1 MSSADFGPRLAW
13 APDLPSSWDVV
24 RLRWIARIFAGGTP
38 TRANLEF
45 WTGGTIPWLN
55 SGAVNQVV
63 IDSPS
68 AFITQAAVAGGGT
81 RWAPAGSV
89 LVALAGQ
96 GKTKGLA
103 ALLQIDSTLNQSIA
117 AIVPGPTIDQRF
129 LFYWL
134 TANYLNLRG
143 LAGGDL
149 RDGLNLQHIGSVQVP
164 CPPVAAQ
171 RAIAEFLDRETAQI
185 DALIAKNEEL
195 IALLTERRT
204 ATITRCVT
212 SGLSGSEG
220 LQEGHWT
227 ASVPDHWQVMPLR
240 YAIRRI
246 DQGVSPQAEAGLA
259 VDAGQ
264 VGVLKSGCVN
274 GGVFQPSEHK
284 VLPSDFVFDPAIQID
299 VGDLLVNRASGSV
312 SLLGSAAMVT
322 ENPYQLILSDKTF
335 RIWPSGR
342 TSRHYLYWLL
352 NSRLY
357 REQVEASVSG
367 AEGLANNLP
376 MSRLRSFRLPFPPR
390 AEQRKLIVFLERE
403 TSAISQAI
411 LTASRGIDLA
421 RERRAALI
429 SAAVTGKIDVGV
441 SA

>member
-1 MSSADFGPRLAW
+1 MTKPWEGP
-13 APDLPSSWDVV
+13 LPTTW
-24 RLRWIARIFAGGTP
+24 RRQP
-38 TRANLEF
+38 F
-45 WTGGTIPWLN
+45 WTEFQRAKTLGDGTDELLSVYRDHGVIPKASRDDNFNKPSEDLSKYQLVETGDLVINKMKAWQGSLGVSAYSGIVSPAYFVYKAVGSLDPRFAHYLLRSGGY
-55 SGAVNQVV
+55 AQHM
-63 IDSPS
+63 
-68 AFITQAAVAGGGT
+68 
-81 RWAPAGSV
+81 
-89 LVALAGQ
+89 
-96 GKTKGLA
+96 
-103 ALLQIDSTLNQSIA
+103 A
-117 AIVPGPTIDQRF
+117 AISAGIRPNQWDLDPLQLSSTPLLVPPADE
-129 LFYWL
+129 
-134 TANYLNLRG
+134 
-143 LAGGDL
+143 
-149 RDGLNLQHIGSVQVP
+149 
-164 CPPVAAQ
+164 Q
-171 RAIAEFLDRETAQI
+171 RAIADFLDRETSQI
-185 DALIAKNEEL
+185 DAFIAKNEEL

-284 VLPSDFVFDPAIQID
+284 ILPSDFVFDPAIQID
-299 VGDLLVNRASGSV
+299 VGELLVNRASGSV

>member
-1 MSSADFGPRLAW
+1 MWFSSAELKTLTLRRG
-13 APDLPSSWDVV
+13 DVV
-24 RLRWIARIFAGGTP
+24 VVEGGAGYGRSAVLDQDLDGWGFQNSIVRVRPKPGLADARF
-38 TRANLEF
+38 
-45 WTGGTIPWLN
+45 
-55 SGAVNQVV
+55 
-63 IDSPS
+63 IDY
-68 AFITQAAVAGGGT
+68 AIQ
-81 RWAPAGSV
+81 
-89 LVALAGQ
+89 
-96 GKTKGLA
+96 A
-103 ALLQIDSTLNQSIA
+103 ALLSGEIESFVNTATIPHFTAEKVARLPIVDIHA
-117 AIVPGPTIDQRF
+117 A
-129 LFYWL
+129 
-134 TANYLNLRG
+134 N
-143 LAGGDL
+143 
-149 RDGLNLQHIGSVQVP
+149 
-164 CPPVAAQ
+164 Q
-171 RAIAEFLDRETAQI
+171 RAISDFLDRETAQI
-185 DALIAKNEEL
+185 DAFIAKNKEL
-195 IALLTERRT
+195 ITLLTERRT

>member
-1 MSSADFGPRLAW
+1 MFNGSDYTAVEVDSGGYPVYGSGGEFRRASDYLFEGESVLFGRKGTIDRPLYVNGRFWTVDTMFYTDIDTRTLLPRFAYYW
-13 APDLPSSWDVV
+13 ATTLPYGEWATDTALPSMTSTAIKAAPIVV
-24 RLRWIARIFAGGTP
+24 
-38 TRANLEF
+38 
-45 WTGGTIPWLN
+45 
-55 SGAVNQVV
+55 
-63 IDSPS
+63 
-68 AFITQAAVAGGGT
+68 
-81 RWAPAGSV
+81 
-89 LVALAGQ
+89 
-96 GKTKGLA
+96 
-103 ALLQIDSTLNQSIA
+103 
-117 AIVPGPTIDQRF
+117 
-129 LFYWL
+129 
-134 TANYLNLRG
+134 
-143 LAGGDL
+143 
-149 RDGLNLQHIGSVQVP
+149 
-164 CPPVAAQ
+164 PPMVEQ
-171 RAIAEFLDRETAQI
+171 RAIADFLDRETAQI
-185 DALIAKNEEL
+185 DAFIAKNEEL
-195 IALLTERRT
+195 IDLLTERRT

-212 SGLSGSEG
+212 SGFSGSAG

-284 VLPSDFVFDPAIQID
+284 ILPSDFVFDPAIQID
-299 VGDLLVNRASGSV
+299 VGELLVNRASGSV

-403 TSAISQAI
+403 TSAIGQAI

>member
-1 MSSADFGPRLAW
+1 M
-13 APDLPSSWDVV
+13 
-24 RLRWIARIFAGGTP
+24 
-38 TRANLEF
+38 
-45 WTGGTIPWLN
+45 
-55 SGAVNQVV
+55 
-63 IDSPS
+63 
-68 AFITQAAVAGGGT
+68 TQASWFGHAPNGWGVLPLYAVARERKDSNLGLREQNLLSLSYGRIVRKDINTSEGLLPASFETYQIVERDNIVLRMTDLQNDQRSLRSGLVEERGIITSAYLALALRGVSPRFIAYQLRAIDQMKVFYSMGGGL
-81 RWAPAGSV
+81 R
-89 LVALAGQ
+89 
-96 GKTKGLA
+96 
-103 ALLQIDSTLNQSIA
+103 QSI
-117 AIVPGPTIDQRF
+117 G
-129 LFYWL
+129 Y
-134 TANYLNLRG
+134 
-143 LAGGDL
+143 GDL
-149 RDGLNLQHIGSVQVP
+149 KRMLVVL
-164 CPPVAAQ
+164 PPSLRQQ
-171 RAIAEFLDRETAQI
+171 RAIADFLDRETAQI
-185 DALIAKNEEL
+185 DAFIAKNEEL

-284 VLPSDFVFDPAIQID
+284 VLPRDFVFDPAIQID

>member
-1 MSSADFGPRLAW
+1 VIELPDQRMWFSSAELKTLTLRRG
-13 APDLPSSWDVV
+13 DVV
-24 RLRWIARIFAGGTP
+24 VVEGGAGYGRSAVLDKDLDGWGFQNSIVRVRPKSGLADARF
-38 TRANLEF
+38 
-45 WTGGTIPWLN
+45 
-55 SGAVNQVV
+55 
-63 IDSPS
+63 IDY
-68 AFITQAAVAGGGT
+68 AIQ
-81 RWAPAGSV
+81 
-89 LVALAGQ
+89 
-96 GKTKGLA
+96 A
-103 ALLQIDSTLNQSIA
+103 ALLSGEIESFVSTATIPHFTAEKVARLPIVDIHA
-117 AIVPGPTIDQRF
+117 A
-129 LFYWL
+129 
-134 TANYLNLRG
+134 N
-143 LAGGDL
+143 
-149 RDGLNLQHIGSVQVP
+149 
-164 CPPVAAQ
+164 Q
-171 RAIAEFLDRETAQI
+171 RAISDFLDRETAQI
-185 DALIAKNEEL
+185 DAFIAKNEEL

-212 SGLSGSEG
+212 SGLSGSAG

-227 ASVPDHWQVMPLR
+227 ASVPGHWQVMPLR
-240 YAIRRI
+240 YAIGKI

-264 VGVLKSGCVN
+264 VGVLKSGCAN
-274 GGVFQPSEHK
+274 GGVFLPLEHK
-284 VLPSDFVFDPAIQID
+284 VLPSDFVFDPAIQIN

-312 SLLGSAAMVT
+312 SLLGSAAIVT

-357 REQVEASVSG
+357 REQVEATVSG

-376 MSRLRSFRLPFPPR
+376 MSRLRSFSLPFPPL

-411 LTASRGIDLA
+411 LIASRGIDLA